1 MDFSEC
7 GACDCSATS
16 AKELSIDVVAL
27 ANSATSANATSPK
40 VRYTHIH
47 TSAQRAAAMRLLG
60 AFTWQQRFRVELHA
74 RTHSR
79 HLPPACRTQ
88 AHVLLAVLPRDH
100 EDRRAGQAS
109 DASDHLCV
117 PSRLAPTCPR
127 KARISSASRACRAT
141 FLRRA
146 FFSRAGPRA
155 LRAARP

>member
-109 DASDHLCV
+109 AAA
-117 PSRLAPTCPR
+117 RRAPTCPR